1 MLKKLRNKI
10 INQNKV
16 EPLTP
21 ERQKSVLI
29 SSIVMSLS
37 ILLIVVGKWLG
48 GAFAESIF
56 LFVGIIICVSSAI
69 YAAANHKLSDKQ
81 RHRWHNTNLMIAAI
95 YGLIYVF
102 LQIFV
107 LKN

>member
-1 MLKKLRNKI
+1 MLKKLRDK
-10 INQNKV
+10 INQDKV

-29 SSIVMSLS
+29 SAVVISLS
-37 ILLIVVGKWLG
+37 ISLIAAGKWLD
-48 GAFAESIF
+48 GAFTESIF
-56 LFVGIIICVSSAI
+56 LFVGIIICVSTAI

-81 RHRWHNTNLMIAAI
+81 RQRWYNTNLMIAAI